1 MRSVVLVLAQRLVLT
16 KADLK
21 GCEAH
26 RIEESRVIQA
36 IFQVHFIQILTYDLT
51 NDFDIFWFFEK

>member
-51 NDFDIFWFFEK
+51 NDFDIF